1 MKTYFKIL
9 AVTAVIL
16 SLFALCL
23 PVYADTSGGNIG
35 DVNQKGETIGKALKD
50 LAGGGFG
57 KAAFLG
63 ALLVGIF
70 CLLFTRHR
78 IFGAIVLVF
87 GILLGMYAG
96 GLGDSLWN
104 WFKSVGGSSG
114 GSQ

>member
-1 MKTYFKIL
+1 MGKTTKKW
-9 AVTAVIL
+9 AVVL
-16 SLFALCL
+16 LFTLLVLTPCL
-23 PVYADTSGGNIG
+23 VFAESGNIG
-35 DVNQKGETIGKALKD
+35 DVNQKGETISQALKD

-57 KAAFLG
+57 KAAFLV

-70 CLLFTRHR
+70 CLLFTKHR
-78 IFGAIVLVF
+78 VFGAIVLAF

-104 WFKSVGGSSG
+104 WFKSVGG

>member
-1 MKTYFKIL
+1 MKPYFKIL
-9 AVTAVIL
+9 VVTTVIF
-16 SLFALCL
+16 SLFALSL
-23 PVYADTSGGNIG
+23 PVICTADIGGNIG
-35 DVNQKGETIGKALKD
+35 DVNQKGETIGKALRD

-70 CLLFTRHR
+70 CLLFTKHR
-78 IFGAIVLVF
+78 VFGAIVLVF

-104 WFKSVGGSSG
+104 WFKSVGGSG

>member
-1 MKTYFKIL
+1 MKTYREIL
-9 AVTAVIL
+9 VVVTVV
-16 SLFALCL
+16 LFLFTFCL
-23 PVYADTSGGNIG
+23 PVHAEDIG

-70 CLLFTRHR
+70 CLLFTRQR
-78 IFGAIVLVF
+78 LFGAIVLLF

-104 WFKSVGGSSG
+104 WFKSIGGSR
-114 GSQ
+114 

>member
-9 AVTAVIL
+9 VVTAVIL

-70 CLLFTRHR
+70 CLLFTKHR

-104 WFKSVGGSSG
+104 WFKSVGGSG
-114 GSQ
+114 GTQQ